1 MSPRSATAIADPTAL
16 EERCAEAQLVFGLNS
31 YRELCGLHFGGVTM
45 ASSQLLLKCAA
56 RGASHARYVVQL
68 VKDAVRADAALRTA
82 AATTGGADSVVSF
95 TECVRLN
102 KITALAQDRLTI
114 RLKRFQLTDAEAA
127 DDEMDATAADD
138 DDDNEVNVKPLMD
151 DSVVVSL
158 NGKSAALVP
167 QTPKWLPES
176 DCEHSDDE
184 EEDEEQLV
192 GEEVAPAPVPATV
205 AAKPK
210 IKATGGKKS
219 KAKNKPAVKVEG
231 KYLCSVSKHSNRNC
245 DHGPFPCL
253 QPATARRNTR
263 SRWTPQ

>member
-1 MSPRSATAIADPTAL
+1 MGQFWGVGESKAILVGKLTVCTRSATAVADPTAL

-68 VKDAVRADAALRTA
+68 VKDAVRADADQRTA
-82 AATTGGADSVVSF
+82 AAAAAGGVAASAVSF

-114 RLKRFQLTDAEAA
+114 RLKRFQLDDDAAVGD
-127 DDEMDATAADD
+127 DDEEEDDDEAMDADEED
-138 DDDNEVNVKPLMD
+138 VKPLMD

-158 NGKSAALVP
+158 NRKSAALVP

-176 DCEHSDDE
+176 DCEHSDDD
-184 EEDEEQLV
+184 EEDEDDEQLP
-192 GEEVAPAPVPATV
+192 GEEVEPKPVPVPVQPTAAT
-205 AAKPK
+205 AKPK
-210 IKATGGKKS
+210 KSKKS
-219 KAKNKPAVKVEG
+219 KAKNKPTVKAQG
-231 KYLCSVSKHSNRNC
+231 KY
-245 DHGPFPCL
+245 
-253 QPATARRNTR
+253 
-263 SRWTPQ
+263 

>member
-1 MSPRSATAIADPTAL
+1 M
-16 EERCAEAQLVFGLNS
+16 FGLNS

-56 RGASHARYVVQL
+56 RGAGHARYVVQL
-68 VKDAVRADAALRTA
+68 VKDAVRADAALRAA

-114 RLKRFQLTDAEAA
+114 RLKHFQLTDAADDAMDAEAA
-127 DDEMDATAADD
+127 DNGDD
-138 DDDNEVNVKPLMD
+138 DDDEEEVNVKPLMD

-176 DCEHSDDE
+176 DCEHSDDDEAE
-184 EEDEEQLV
+184 EEDDEQPLA
-192 GEEVAPAPVPATV
+192 GEEVAPAPVPAT
-205 AAKPK
+205 AATAKPK
-210 IKATGGKKS
+210 LKAANKKS
-219 KAKNKPAVKVEG
+219 KAKNKQAVKVEG
-231 KYLCSVSKHSNRNC
+231 KYSCSARRAHFTDVVITFRIVL
-245 DHGPFPCL
+245 CL
-253 QPATARRNTR
+253 QPATARRSTR
-263 SRWTPQ
+263 SRWTAQ